1 MAARISSICCITWDF
16 QRVKLKQSDTKIS
29 FSWTY
34 LLLTVHQLRDSCNL
48 LLRMQTSTPTLLMII
63 TLFTPWETLSVLP
76 QPSTSKGVH
85 QCQGS
90 RKKYMQ
96 MLMTLLKPALRT
108 YKKPDTPGLQHVIIR
123 GLSLSPEETS
133 RSRTTTM
140 KPNSLWMAGCSMEM
154 VPRPSCTSL
163 MHRTTQNSGEYK
175 VISDDAHHLSTVTQ
189 QKASVS
195 HAALLF
201 AVDECKKNNRASCI
215 VTFDRPLES
224 LRHCC

>member
-1 MAARISSICCITWDF
+1 
-16 QRVKLKQSDTKIS
+16 
-29 FSWTY
+29 
-34 LLLTVHQLRDSCNL
+34 
-48 LLRMQTSTPTLLMII
+48 MQTSTPTLLMII
-63 TLFTPWETLSVLP
+63 TLFTPWETLSVPP

-140 KPNSLWMAGCSMEM
+140 KPNSLWMAGCSMEI
-154 VPRPSCTSL
+154 VPRPSWAGL
-163 MHRTTQNSGEYK
+163 MQQVVQSSGKCKENS
-175 VISDDAHHLSTVTQ
+175 VDALSFINLDPTKPSATYTV
-189 QKASVS
+189 
-195 HAALLF
+195 LLF
-201 AVDECKKNNRASCI
+201 AVDKCENNRTSCI
-215 VTFDRPLES
+215 VPS
-224 LRHCC
+224 YQNA